1 MIDIAI
7 FLTLFLALGACT
19 GLLAGMFGI
28 GGGSLLVPALIFIFY
43 GMGFDESIVIYLAIG
58 TSLTSIF
65 FSALSSSYSH
75 HLKQSVAWSL
85 VVPLSIGMMIGA
97 IIGSRYATS
106 LDSSDLKI
114 IITIF
119 LFAVGM
125 EMIFNYS
132 QFIISK
138 TKKALSISNITA
150 PVHGAW
156 IGFLSAIIGI
166 GGGSFTTPLM
176 IAGGYN
182 IRKGIGTAAACGAP
196 IAIAGAL
203 GYMFFGQG
211 NLNLPNLTSGFIY
224 WPAVAGISFA
234 SILTAKIGANFSHS
248 LPEVTLKRM
257 FGIFLTIVGV
267 MVMIS

>member
-7 FLTLFLALGACT
+7 FLALGAFT

-28 GGGSLLVPALIFIFY
+28 GGGSILVPALIFIFY
-43 GMGFDESIVIYLAIG
+43 GMGFEDTIVIYLAIG

-65 FSALSSSYSH
+65 FSSFSSAYSH
-75 HLKQSVAWSL
+75 HLKQSVEWAL
-85 VVPLSIGMMIGA
+85 VIPLSIGMVIGA

-106 LDSSDLKI
+106 LASTDLKL
-114 IITIF
+114 IITVF
-119 LFAVGM
+119 LFVIGA

-138 TKKALSISNITA
+138 TKKVLSISNVTA
-150 PVHGAW
+150 PVHGSW
-156 IGFLSAIIGI
+156 IGFLSAMIGI

-182 IRKGIGTAAACGAP
+182 IRQGIGTAAACGAP

-203 GYMFFGQG
+203 GYSFFGQG
-211 NLNLPNLTSGFIY
+211 NPNLPSLTSGFIF

-248 LPEVTLKRM
+248 LSEATLKRM
-257 FGIFLTIVGV
+257 FGIFLIIVGA
-267 MVMIS
+267 MVMAS

>member
-7 FLTLFLALGACT
+7 FLALGAFT

-28 GGGSLLVPALIFIFY
+28 GGGSVLVPALIFIFY
-43 GMGFDESIVIYLAIG
+43 GMGFEGSIVIYLAIG

-65 FSALSSSYSH
+65 FSALSSAYSH
-75 HLKQSVAWSL
+75 HLKQSVEWAL
-85 VVPLSIGMMIGA
+85 VIPLSIGMVIGA
-97 IIGSRYATS
+97 ILGSRYATS
-106 LDSSDLKI
+106 LESSDLKL
-114 IITIF
+114 IITVF
-119 LFAVGM
+119 LFAVGA
-125 EMIFNYS
+125 EMVFSYS

-138 TKKALSISNITA
+138 TKKNLSISNITA

-156 IGFLSAIIGI
+156 IGFLSSIIGI

-203 GYMFFGQG
+203 GYMVFGQG
-211 NLNLPNLTSGFIY
+211 NPDLPNFTSGFIF

-234 SILTAKIGANFSHS
+234 SILTAKMGANFSHS
-248 LPEVTLKRM
+248 LSEVTLKRM
-257 FGIFLTIVGV
+257 FGIFLIIVGA